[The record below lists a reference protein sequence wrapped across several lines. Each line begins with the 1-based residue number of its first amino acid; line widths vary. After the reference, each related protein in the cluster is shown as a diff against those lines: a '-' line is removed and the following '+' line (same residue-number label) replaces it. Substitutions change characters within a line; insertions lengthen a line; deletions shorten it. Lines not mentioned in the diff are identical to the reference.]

1 MSKPERVLLV
11 FGTLNRGGAETLAMN
26 VFRNIDRDKI
36 VFDFVVHTSEKCD
49 YDDEIECLGGKIY
62 RFPRYNVLNHFTYKN
77 EWKNFLDAHKEYKI
91 IHAHNTGAA
100 AVYFPLAK
108 KRGIFTIAHSHIAKS
123 QSGIRQKVVDLY
135 RLPLRYTAD
144 YLFACSQIAGEWMFG
159 KNISKRD
166 NYRVINNGVD
176 CDKFAYNENYR
187 DEIRKEFNIEGR
199 FVVGNISRFHI
210 QKNHSF
216 LIDIFNELHK
226 NDSNSVLLLVGA
238 GDLKDEIQSKV
249 KQLGL
254 NDCVIFAGVRSDI
267 EKILSAIDVFC
278 MPSFREGLPVSLVEA
293 QASSVHILGS
303 DTISK
308 EIKLTDL
315 VEFCSLDDSPSV
327 WSREI
332 LKYSQ
337 GYERMNTKK
346 QLADCGYDIKSTA
359 HYLQNFYL
367 EHISND

>member
-49 YDDEIECLGGKIY
+49 YDDEIECLGGIIY

-77 EWKNFLDAHKEYKI
+77 QWKIFLDTHKEYKI
-91 IHAHNTGAA
+91 IHAHNTATA
-100 AVYFPLAK
+100 AVYFPMAK
-108 KRGIFTIAHSHIAKS
+108 KCGIFTIAHSHIAKS

-135 RLPLRYTAD
+135 RLPLRYSAD
-144 YLFACSQIAGEWMFG
+144 YLFACSQIAGQWLFG
-159 KNISKRD
+159 KNVSKRD
-166 NYRVINNGVD
+166 NYKVINNGVD

-187 DEIRKEFNIEGR
+187 NEIRKEFNIEGR

-226 NDSNSVLLLVGA
+226 NDSNSVLLLVGT
-238 GDLKDEIQSKV
+238 GDLKDEIQNKV
-249 KQLGL
+249 NQLGL

-293 QASSVHILGS
+293 QASGVHIVGS

-315 VEFCSLDDSPSV
+315 VEFCSLRDSPSV

-337 GYERMNTKK
+337 GYARINTKK
-346 QLADCGYDIKSTA
+346 QLADCGYDINQTA
-359 HYLQNFYL
+359 KWLQNFYL
-367 EHISND
+367 EVI